1 LHALIRRFYK
11 RKNKMAVFTRTNGNA
26 QNVVSVGNIAL
37 STEAASA
44 NVLISTG
51 IGKPVQA
58 FAVNSNVSMTTQFGT
73 GEGVETILRAL
84 GLTTT
89 LLAYKVGTANNGAVS
104 NGLLSVLIEEANV
117 TAAELQTSI
126 RAATDSTYN
135 TTGVVVTQ
143 PGLRLAE

>member
-1 LHALIRRFYK
+1 
-11 RKNKMAVFTRTNGNA
+11 MAVFTRTNGNA
-26 QNVVSVGNIAL
+26 QNVVSVGNISL
-37 STEAASA
+37 SSETASA

-58 FAVNSNVSMTTQFGT
+58 FAINSNVSMTTQFGT
-73 GEGVETILRAL
+73 GEGVETILRAI

-89 LLAYKVGTANNGAVS
+89 LLAYQVGTANNGAVS

-135 TTGVVVTQ
+135 TTGIVVTQ

>member
-1 LHALIRRFYK
+1 
-11 RKNKMAVFTRTNGNA
+11 MAVFTRTNGNA

-58 FAVNSNVSMTTQFGT
+58 FAINSNVSMTTQFGT
-73 GEGVETILRAL
+73 GDGVETILRAI

-89 LLAYKVGTANNGAVS
+89 LLAYQVGTANNGAVS
-104 NGLLSVLIEEANV
+104 NGLLSVLIEDANV

-135 TTGVVVTQ
+135 SSGVVVTQ

>member
-1 LHALIRRFYK
+1 
-11 RKNKMAVFTRTNGNA
+11 MAVFTRTNGNA

-58 FAVNSNVSMTTQFGT
+58 FAINSNVSMTTQFGT
-73 GEGVETILRAL
+73 GEGVETILRAI

-89 LLAYKVGTANNGAVS
+89 LLAYQVGTANNDAVS
-104 NGLLSVLIEEANV
+104 NGLLSVLIEDANV

-135 TTGVVVTQ
+135 SSGVVVTQ

>member
-1 LHALIRRFYK
+1 
-11 RKNKMAVFTRTNGNA
+11 MAVFTRTNGNA

-58 FAVNSNVSMTTQFGT
+58 FAINSNVTMTTQFGT
-73 GEGVETILRAL
+73 GEGVETILRAI

-89 LLAYKVGTANNGAVS
+89 LLAYQVGTANNGAVA

>member
-1 LHALIRRFYK
+1 
-11 RKNKMAVFTRTNGNA
+11 MAVFTRTNGNA
-26 QNVVSVGNIAL
+26 QNVVSVGNIAI

-73 GEGVETILRAL
+73 GEGVETILRAI

-89 LLAYKVGTANNGAVS
+89 LLAYQVGTANNGAVS

>member
-1 LHALIRRFYK
+1 
-11 RKNKMAVFTRTNGNA
+11 MAVFTRTNGNA

-58 FAVNSNVSMTTQFGT
+58 FAINSNVSMTTQFGT
-73 GEGVETILRAL
+73 GDGVETILRAI

-89 LLAYKVGTANNGAVS
+89 LLAYQVGTANNGAVS
-104 NGLLSVLIEEANV
+104 NGLLSVLIEDANV

-135 TTGVVVTQ
+135 SSGVVVTQ
-143 PGLRLAE
+143 PGLHLAE

>member
-1 LHALIRRFYK
+1 
-11 RKNKMAVFTRTNGNA
+11 MAVFTRTNGNA

-58 FAVNSNVSMTTQFGT
+58 FAINSNVSMTTQFGT
-73 GEGVETILRAL
+73 GEGVETILRAI

-89 LLAYKVGTANNGAVS
+89 LLAYQVGTANNGAVS
-104 NGLLSVLIEEANV
+104 NGLLSVLIEDANV

-135 TTGVVVTQ
+135 TTGCTVTQ

>member
-1 LHALIRRFYK
+1 
-11 RKNKMAVFTRTNGNA
+11 MAVFTRTNGNA

-58 FAVNSNVSMTTQFGT
+58 FAINSNVSMTANLGT
-73 GEGVETILRAL
+73 GGGVETILRTI
-84 GLTTT
+84 GLNST
-89 LLAYKVGTANNGAVS
+89 LLAYQLGTANNGAVS
-104 NGLLSVLIEEANV
+104 NGLLSVLIEESEW
-117 TAAELQTSI
+117 TAASLQANI
-126 RAATDSTYN
+126 RAATASTYN
-135 TTGVVVTQ
+135 TTGIVVTQ

>member
-1 LHALIRRFYK
+1 
-11 RKNKMAVFTRTNGNA
+11 MAVFTRTNGNA

-58 FAVNSNVSMTTQFGT
+58 FAINSNVSMTTQFGT
-73 GEGVETILRAL
+73 GEGVETILRAI

-89 LLAYKVGTANNGAVS
+89 LLAYQVGTANNGAVS
-104 NGLLSVLIEEANV
+104 NGLLSVLIEDANV

-126 RAATDSTYN
+126 RAATNSTYDSS
-135 TTGVVVTQ
+135 GVVVTQ

>member
-1 LHALIRRFYK
+1 
-11 RKNKMAVFTRTNGNA
+11 MAVFTRTNGNA

-58 FAVNSNVSMTTQFGT
+58 FAINSNVSMTTQFGT
-73 GEGVETILRAL
+73 GEGVETILRAI

-89 LLAYKVGTANNGAVS
+89 LLAYQVGTANNGAVA

-126 RAATDSTYN
+126 RAATNSTYDSS
-135 TTGVVVTQ
+135 GVVVTQ

>member
-1 LHALIRRFYK
+1 
-11 RKNKMAVFTRTNGNA
+11 MAVFTRTNGNA

-58 FAVNSNVSMTTQFGT
+58 FAINSNVSMTTQFGT
-73 GEGVETILRAL
+73 GEGVETILRAI

-89 LLAYKVGTANNGAVS
+89 LLAYQVGTANNGAVS

-126 RAATDSTYN
+126 RAATDSTYDSS
-135 TTGVVVTQ
+135 GVVVTQ

>member
-1 LHALIRRFYK
+1 
-11 RKNKMAVFTRTNGNA
+11 MAVFTRTNGNA

-58 FAVNSNVSMTTQFGT
+58 FAINSNVSMTTQFGT
-73 GEGVETILRAL
+73 GEGVETILRAI

-89 LLAYKVGTANNGAVS
+89 LLAYQVGTANNGAVS

-126 RAATDSTYN
+126 RAATNSTYDSS
-135 TTGVVVTQ
+135 GVVVTQ

>member
-1 LHALIRRFYK
+1 
-11 RKNKMAVFTRTNGNA
+11 MAVFTRTNGNA

-73 GEGVETILRAL
+73 GEGVETILRAI
-84 GLTTT
+84 GLTST
-89 LLAYKVGTANNGAVS
+89 LLAYQVGTANNGAVS

-135 TTGVVVTQ
+135 SSGVVVTQ

>member
-1 LHALIRRFYK
+1 
-11 RKNKMAVFTRTNGNA
+11 MAVFTRTNVNA

-73 GEGVETILRAL
+73 GEGVETILRAI

-89 LLAYKVGTANNGAVS
+89 LLAYQVGTANNGAVS

>member
-1 LHALIRRFYK
+1 
-11 RKNKMAVFTRTNGNA
+11 MAVFTRTNGNA

-58 FAVNSNVSMTTQFGT
+58 FAINSNVSMTTQFGT
-73 GEGVETILRAL
+73 GEGVETILRAI

-89 LLAYKVGTANNGAVS
+89 LLAYQVGTANNGAVA
-104 NGLLSVLIEEANV
+104 NGLLSVLIEEATV

-126 RAATDSTYN
+126 RAATNSTYDSS
-135 TTGVVVTQ
+135 GVVVTQ

>member
-1 LHALIRRFYK
+1 
-11 RKNKMAVFTRTNGNA
+11 MAVFTRTNGNA

-73 GEGVETILRAL
+73 GEGVETILRAI

-89 LLAYKVGTANNGAVS
+89 LLAYQVGTANNGAVS
-104 NGLLSVLIEEANV
+104 NGLLSVMIEEANV

>member
-1 LHALIRRFYK
+1 
-11 RKNKMAVFTRTNGNA
+11 MAVFTRTNGNA

-73 GEGVETILRAL
+73 GEGVETILRAI

-89 LLAYKVGTANNGAVS
+89 LLAYQVGTANNGAVS

-126 RAATDSTYN
+126 RAATNSTYDSS
-135 TTGVVVTQ
+135 GVVVTQ